1 MVRVC
6 TVGAGWVVDSF
17 LEGMKQAAPDMVHSA
32 VYSFSEAEAKM
43 FSEKHGITTVF
54 TDLEKLAK
62 SDEVDAVY
70 IANPNALHYQTAK
83 ILLENGKHVL
93 CEKTCVVTSE
103 QLKILYEIADKNN
116 VIFMEAMKGIYMP
129 EIQVINEAMK
139 KLGDIH
145 MVKLDFCRYSSK
157 YPEYREGGTPNIFNP
172 KMAAGGLMD
181 MGIYLVYPAIYWFGV
196 PSKIA
201 ADAAILRTGA
211 DACGTV
217 LFHSAGNVH
226 ITMSYGKA
234 STSHHENLIMGDL
247 GVIHMDS
254 VERFDNCYIEYFD
267 GKKEHL
273 ITRDLSVNPWGPET
287 KQFYDFITDPSTA
300 ERYAQSKVLTTQV
313 IAAVEEIRDQA
324 DIKFPEECYKA

>member
-1 MVRVC
+1 MCPPAIYFLGGITNGKSMHSRRRL
-6 TVGAGWVVDSF
+6 GRRFLPRRHEAGCSGYGPFRSLF
-17 LEGMKQAAPDMVHSA
+17 LQRSRSQNVLG
-32 VYSFSEAEAKM
+32 
-43 FSEKHGITTVF
+43 KHGIQTIF

-70 IANPNALHYQTAK
+70 IANPNSFHYATAK

-103 QLKILYEIADKNN
+103 QLKNLYEIADKNG

-139 KLGDIH
+139 KIGDIH
-145 MVKLDFCRYSSK
+145 MLKLDFCRYSSK

-181 MGIYLVYPAIYWFGV
+181 MGIYLIYPAIYWFGV
-196 PSKIA
+196 PEKIM
-201 ADAAILRTGA
+201 ADASILRTGA

-234 STSHHENLIMGDL
+234 STSHHENLIMGDI

-267 GKKEHL
+267 GKKENL
-273 ITRDLSVNPWGPET
+273 ITRDLSVNPWGPGN
-287 KQFYDFITDPSTA
+287 QA
-300 ERYAQSKVLTTQV
+300 VLRFHHGSQHKSALRGV
-313 IAAVEEIRDQA
+313 QEAHDRSHRGDGRD
-324 DIKFPEECYKA
+324 